1 MIYADTDFFMAL
13 VKESDWLK
21 QRAEI
26 LQGLGD
32 RVEIEP
38 KLRALLTSNADA
50 LDAAVCVLAGSDFL
64 RGRALPP
71 PDLDEAK
78 REGWIWVAGMASR
91 R

>member
-1 MIYADTDFFMAL
+1 MG
-13 VKESDWLK
+13 
-21 QRAEI
+21 Q
-26 LQGLGD
+26 

-38 KLRALLTSNADA
+38 KLSALLTSNADA
-50 LDAAVCVLAGSDFL
+50 LDAAVCVLAGRDFI
-64 RGRALPP
+64 RGHALSP